1 MRERRSGSIFGNKTY
16 VNTILNWKKMKPTA
30 ETKTADQICIA
41 VEKLKSFGVSLTK
54 RFGVEESD
62 AEILIDN
69 LIDAN
74 LSGIDTHGVTRLA
87 IYLKRIKLGLI
98 KPNPTLQFIQ
108 KFPIAAVLDADNGLG
123 QVAGVKAVNKAIEIA
138 QEYGLGAVAV
148 RNSQHFGS
156 LAYYCNIA
164 VENEMICLAFTNAE
178 PAMPAWGSYEAY
190 FGTNPVAMGVP
201 VKDDIPI
208 SIDMATSVIARGKII
223 VASKQKK
230 SIPEGWAL
238 DPEGNV
244 TTDPVKALAGS
255 VLTMAGP
262 KGYALAMMGDILSG
276 VLSGSG
282 YGRKVNSMYKDLEHT
297 ANVGHFFVC
306 LNIEAFMPKETF
318 YQRIKDMKAEI
329 KKTAKLK
336 GVNEIF
342 LPGEEKLGT
351 RIERLSNGIPVTNDV
366 IEELKALAEENNID
380 FILK

>member
-1 MRERRSGSIFGNKTY
+1 MKT
-16 VNTILNWKKMKPTA
+16 TA
-30 ETKTADQICIA
+30 ETKITNQIFIE
-41 VEKLKSFGVSLTK
+41 VEKLKSFGISLAK
-54 RFGVEESD
+54 KFGLEEGD

-74 LSGIDTHGVTRLA
+74 LNGIDTHGLTRLS

-98 KPNPTLQFIQ
+98 KVNSSMKFIQ

-138 QEYGLGAVAV
+138 KAYGLGAVAV

-164 VENEMICLAFTNAE
+164 AKNDMICLAFTNAE

-190 FGTNPVAMGVP
+190 FGTNPVAMGIP

-238 DPEGNV
+238 DSEGNS

-262 KGYALAMMGDILSG
+262 KGYALAMMVDVLSG

-282 YGRKVNSMYKDLEHT
+282 YGRKVNSMYKDFEHS
-297 ANVGHFFVC
+297 ANVGHFFLC
-306 LNIEAFMPKETF
+306 INLEAFMSKDTF
-318 YQRIKDMKAEI
+318 YKRIKDMKEEI
-329 KKTAKLK
+329 KKTAKRQ
-336 GVNEIF
+336 GVNEI
-342 LPGEEKLGT
+342 LVPGEEKLCS
-351 RIERLSNGIPVTNDV
+351 RVERSKNGIPVSNDV
-366 IEELKALAEENNID
+366 LEELKALAEENNID
-380 FILK
+380 IKLN